1 MDSAARRAAGTVAVL
16 ATGVAAA
23 LVQTAVFPTT
33 VPGPWRLAGLG
44 FPAAVAGALV
54 VVGRLRGDMEPTVGR
69 LLFGGAGLVY
79 VGAVGQALGPLLARP
94 APAELVAT
102 TAPLAAGCVS
112 VAAAVARWVSVDRR
126 REAVILD
133 RERRAAAQRAELE
146 RQADRMESFAGV
158 VSHDL
163 RNPLEVARA
172 HLEVVAD
179 TGDTD
184 RLETVGDALDRME
197 EIIDDA
203 LALARIGPA
212 AVETG
217 RVRLADTARAAWDG
231 VATADA
237 TLEVTVPPGTVVVAD
252 ETYLR
257 QLFENLF
264 RNATDH
270 AGSAPT
276 VTVAA
281 TDDGFRVDDDGP
293 GIPPERREEVTEAG
307 HTTARDG
314 TGFGLS
320 IVARI
325 AAAHGWQ
332 LTVGESATGGARFGF
347 DRVEVTA
354 VSGPG
359 TDGAELAT
367 ADGSGDW
374 AGGVR
379 GE

>member
-16 ATGVAAA
+16 ATGVVAAVA
-23 LVQTAVFPTT
+23 QTAAFPTAA
-33 VPGPWRLAGLG
+33 PGPWRLAGLA
-44 FPAAVAGALV
+44 FPAAVAGAVV
-54 VVGRLRGDMEPTVGR
+54 VVGRLRGELTQTVGR

-79 VGAVGQALGPLLARP
+79 VGGVGQALGPVVARP
-94 APAELVAT
+94 PAADLLT
-102 TAPLAAGCVS
+102 TTVPLAVGCVS
-112 VAAAVARWVSVDRR
+112 VATAVARWVGVDRR
-126 REAVILD
+126 REAALVD
-133 RERRAAAQRAELE
+133 RERRAAAQRAELK

-172 HLEVVAD
+172 NLDLVAEN
-179 TGDTD
+179 GDLD
-184 RLETVGDALDRME
+184 RLDAVADALDRME
-197 EIIDDA
+197 QIIGDA

-217 RVRLADTARAAWDG
+217 RVRLADSVREAWDG
-231 VATADA
+231 VATGEA
-237 TLEVTVPPGTVVVAD
+237 TLEVTVPPGTMIVAD

-257 QLFENLF
+257 RLFENLF
-264 RNATDH
+264 RNAVEH
-270 AGSAPT
+270 AGPAPT

-281 TDDGFRVDDDGP
+281 TDEGFRVDDDGP
-293 GIPPERREEVTEAG
+293 GVPPERRDEVTEAG

-320 IVARI
+320 IVDRI

-332 LTVGESATGGARFGF
+332 LTVEESATDGARFAF
-347 DRVEVTA
+347 DRVEVSEA
-354 VSGPG
+354 GSA
-359 TDGAELAT
+359 DGGDLAA

-374 AGGVR
+374 AGGVK